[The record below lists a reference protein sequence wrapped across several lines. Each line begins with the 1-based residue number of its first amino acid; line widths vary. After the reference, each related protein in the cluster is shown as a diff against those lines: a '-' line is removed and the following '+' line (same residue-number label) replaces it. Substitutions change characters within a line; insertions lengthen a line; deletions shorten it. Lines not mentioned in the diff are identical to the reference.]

1 MVLFALFSIHF
12 IHFSF
17 LFFLSLFVFFF
28 LLLDGIRNIVID
40 DDVGLAIND
49 AYVNIIKAKS
59 HLNQN
64 NLIEAIHYARQ
75 AFESSERAFFD
86 PSLLALLY
94 FPDDQK

>member
-1 MVLFALFSIHF
+1 M
-12 IHFSF
+12 
-17 LFFLSLFVFFF
+17 
-28 LLLDGIRNIVID
+28 ID
-40 DDVGLAIND
+40 DDVGLAINE
-49 AYVNIIKAKS
+49 AYVNIVKAKS

-64 NLIEAIHYARQ
+64 NLIEAVRYARH